1 MFFCAIRKSP
11 QPRIITINYHYRFQH
26 DRIRG
31 CGERKERKRLH
42 ITSPGPDLKQK
53 IAAASYARFSYIPFL
68 NKPVAY
74 DAAGLS
80 GIINPLPICT
90 GFINKKP
97 PLYSWYEYSG
107 GGNTYHQFFNN
118 PVNHYLWIIR
128 FPFSSNKS
136 PNCLSTISLTLTE
149 P

>member
-42 ITSPGPDLKQK
+42 ITSPGPDLKQ

-90 GFINKKP
+90 EFINKKP
-97 PLYSWYEYSG
+97 PRYSWYEYRG
-107 GGNTYHQFFNN
+107 GGNTFHQFFNN
-118 PVNHYLWIIR
+118 PVDHYLWIIR

-136 PNCLSTISLTLTE
+136 PNCLSTIFLTLAE